1 MARPGAFLE
10 AENAFMHLR
19 FTDLT
24 EKIFTESL
32 IAAVFVNKESDYHS
46 EKWHY

>member
-19 FTDLT
+19 FT
-24 EKIFTESL
+24 EKKIFTESL